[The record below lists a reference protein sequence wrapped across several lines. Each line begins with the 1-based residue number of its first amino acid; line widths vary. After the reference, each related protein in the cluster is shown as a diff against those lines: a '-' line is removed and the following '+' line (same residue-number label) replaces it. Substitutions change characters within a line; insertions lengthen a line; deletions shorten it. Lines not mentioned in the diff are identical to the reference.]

1 MIKRHFVKGAG
12 AVLGSLLCMGLWC
25 GGAQAAAG
33 DLDMSF
39 GVGGRAFSD
48 FQKFI
53 AVGRSGALQSD
64 KKIVSAGSGARF
76 FNSDQFT
83 GFDFI
88 VTRNKA
94 DGTLDTDFGYDGV
107 AFADFGSND
116 LLSKVVVQS
125 DGKILVGGYT
135 DFVSGDNSR
144 SVFALA
150 RFNGNGKLDTSFGIG
165 GKVVSVFSDRSVCM
179 TSMALQSDGKIVA
192 VGCLDSASQSGN
204 FLVVRFNANGTLD
217 TSFGTNGVVTEDLD
231 AFNDSFNSVV
241 VQSDGKIL
249 AGGTSSDPNNSSSGR
264 FALARYNA
272 NGTPDTSFDGDG
284 KAFTDFDGGA
294 SAINSLALQSDGKI
308 VAGGNASGFVSDFA
322 LARYNTDGT
331 LDTGFGTN
339 GRITTDFAGDA
350 DSINSIVVQ
359 SDGKI
364 LAGGEAQSEDG
375 IAGVLA
381 RYNING
387 TPDTSFGNAGQG
399 YWVLQC

>member
-1 MIKRHFVKGAG
+1 M
-12 AVLGSLLCMGLWC
+12 
-25 GGAQAAAG
+25 
-33 DLDMSF
+33 
-39 GVGGRAFSD
+39 
-48 FQKFI
+48 
-53 AVGRSGALQSD
+53 
-64 KKIVSAGSGARF
+64 
-76 FNSDQFT
+76 
-83 GFDFI
+83 
-88 VTRNKA
+88 
-94 DGTLDTDFGYDGV
+94 
-107 AFADFGSND
+107 
-116 LLSKVVVQS
+116 
-125 DGKILVGGYT
+125 
-135 DFVSGDNSR
+135 
-144 SVFALA
+144 
-150 RFNGNGKLDTSFGIG
+150 
-165 GKVVSVFSDRSVCM
+165 
-179 TSMALQSDGKIVA
+179 
-192 VGCLDSASQSGN
+192 GCLDSASQSGN